1 MLKLSN
7 KINDSKSLLDK
18 NKNEYFNSCKEIL
31 DLEKKIDPKKMDD
44 EILKKMNE
52 ERIKFKKNY
61 ILKRSP
67 KF

>member
-44 EILKKMNE
+44 EILKK
-52 ERIKFKKNY
+52 
-61 ILKRSP
+61 
-67 KF
+67 